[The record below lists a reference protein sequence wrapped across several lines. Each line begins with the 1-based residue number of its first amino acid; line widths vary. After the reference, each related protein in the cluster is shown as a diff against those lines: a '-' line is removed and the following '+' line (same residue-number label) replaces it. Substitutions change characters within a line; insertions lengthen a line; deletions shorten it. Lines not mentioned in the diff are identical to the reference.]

1 MTGVVPSTQE
11 QLVRVGERLFAQHG
25 LDGVSLRQIGVAAG
39 NANNSAV
46 QYHFGSKDQLVRA
59 IFEYRL
65 PRLHARRALLIEQAP
80 PGDLRAWVE
89 CQARAMLEQS
99 ELDDSHYAGFLTV
112 LHQYGRSDVFDGL
125 PEPFASNSRAYF
137 DHLRSLLP
145 HLADPLR
152 GHRISRASNLVVHTA
167 ADRERARE
175 QGAPVLPF
183 ALELESLVDGLVG
196 FLQAPAS
203 DRTLTALESSGDL
216 AVGWALSI

>member
-1 MTGVVPSTQE
+1 MSAVPMSTQE

-89 CQARAMLEQS
+89 CQARSVLEQG

-112 LHQYGRSDVFDGL
+112 LHHYGRSDVFEPL
-125 PEPFASNSRAYF
+125 PEPFAGNSRAYF

-145 HLADPLR
+145 HLPEPLR
-152 GHRISRASNLVVHTA
+152 GHRVSRAMNLVVHTA
-167 ADRERARE
+167 ADRERRRAA
-175 QGAPVLPF
+175 GAPLLPF
-183 ALELESLVDGLVG
+183 AIEVESVVDGLVG
-196 FLQAPAS
+196 FLEAPAS
-203 DRTLTALESSGDL
+203 ARSLATLDDVAHAEPAWPLG
-216 AVGWALSI
+216 V

>member
-1 MTGVVPSTQE
+1 MAVSTQE

-80 PGDLRAWVE
+80 EGDLRAWVE
-89 CQARAMLEQS
+89 CQARALLEQS
-99 ELDDSHYAGFLTV
+99 ELEDSHYAGFIAV
-112 LHQYGRSDVFDGL
+112 LHQYGRSDVFEPL
-125 PEPFASNSRAYF
+125 PEPYAGNSRAYF
-137 DHLRSLLP
+137 DRLRSLLP
-145 HLADPLR
+145 HLPEALR
-152 GHRISRASNLVVHTA
+152 GHRVSRASSLVVHTA
-167 ADRERARE
+167 ADRERARAA
-175 QGAPVLPF
+175 GAPVLPF
-183 ALELESLVDGLVG
+183 ALELEALVDGLVG

-203 DRTLTALESSGDL
+203 ERSLAALEDVAATGVSWPLG
-216 AVGWALSI
+216 V